1 MTGVGIIDPLLW
13 CLKSTDVDVWALNDV
28 LKQVAC
34 HGESFKTTLLRTV
47 LMNISES
54 LRSEIIENDEIL
66 AEMLSSHYPVE
77 ILRMTTAFTT
87 LLSQGKSSPKSEV

>member
-1 MTGVGIIDPLLW
+1 
-13 CLKSTDVDVWALNDV
+13 
-28 LKQVAC
+28 
-34 HGESFKTTLLRTV
+34 
-47 LMNISES
+47 S

-87 LLSQGKSSPKSEV
+87 LLSQEEICQKVQKMVEYQNLKKDAQHYLDPHRHPHEH